1 MKNYF
6 SKKPTMISVQ
16 DKVVII
22 TGASRGIGKATALL
36 FAEKGAKV
44 VVVARSQDD
53 LEKTASEIIKKN
65 PKTEIL
71 TGVSDVTQEKDI
83 KNLVQH
89 TIQKFGRIDI
99 LVNNA
104 GIGINKPVA
113 EFTTLDWDLTMDT
126 NLKAPFLLSRE
137 VLPIMIKQRSGQIIN
152 ISSGA
157 GKNPIKNYAAY
168 CASKFGLIG
177 FSEAMA
183 LEVRNFNIKVSVL
196 LPGTTA
202 THFGDHK
209 KREYVGLRPKNALL
223 PKEVAE
229 AILTLATQE
238 PYAWTSEM
246 NLRPLIIEP

>member
-1 MKNYF
+1 
-6 SKKPTMISVQ
+6 MISVQ
-16 DKVVII
+16 DKIVII
-22 TGASRGIGKATALL
+22 TGASRGIGKAAALL
-36 FAEKGAKV
+36 FGEKGAKV
-44 VVVARSQDD
+44 VIAARSQDD

-65 PKTEIL
+65 PKSEVL
-71 TGVSDVTQEKDI
+71 AVVSDVTQEKSI
-83 KNLVQH
+83 KNLVQQA
-89 TIQKFGRIDI
+89 IQKFGRIDI

-113 EFTTLDWDLTMDT
+113 EFTTLDWDLTLDT
-126 NLKAPFLLSRE
+126 NLKGPFLISRE
-137 VLPIMIKQRSGQIIN
+137 VLPIMIKQREGQIIN

-177 FSEAMA
+177 FSESLA
-183 LEVRNFNIKVSVL
+183 LEVRNYNIKVSVL

-202 THFGDHK
+202 THFGDK
-209 KREYVGLRPKNALL
+209 KREYVGLRPKNSLL

-238 PYAWTSEM
+238 PQAWTSEM

>member
-1 MKNYF
+1 
-6 SKKPTMISVQ
+6 MISVQ
-16 DKVVII
+16 DKIVII

-36 FAEKGAKV
+36 FGEKGARV
-44 VVVARSQDD
+44 VIAARSQDD
-53 LEKTASEIIKKN
+53 SEKTASEMIKKN
-65 PKTEIL
+65 PKSEVL
-71 TGVSDVTQEKDI
+71 AVVSDVTQEKSI
-83 KNLVQH
+83 KNLVQQA
-89 TIQKFGRIDI
+89 IQKFGGIDI

-113 EFTTLDWDLTMDT
+113 EFTTLDWDLTLDT
-126 NLKAPFLLSRE
+126 NLKGPFLISRE
-137 VLPIMIKQRSGQIIN
+137 VLPIMIKQREGQIIN

-177 FSEAMA
+177 FSESLA
-183 LEVRNFNIKVSVL
+183 LEVRYYNIKVSVL

-202 THFGDHK
+202 THFGDK
-209 KREYVGLRPKNALL
+209 KREYVGLRPKNSLL

-238 PYAWTSEM
+238 PRAWTSEM

>member
-1 MKNYF
+1 
-6 SKKPTMISVQ
+6 MISVQ
-16 DKVVII
+16 DKIVII
-22 TGASRGIGKATALL
+22 TGASRGIGKAAALL
-36 FAEKGAKV
+36 FGEKGAKV
-44 VVVARSQDD
+44 VIAARSQDD

-65 PKTEIL
+65 PKSEVL
-71 TGVSDVTQEKDI
+71 AVVSDVTQEKSI
-83 KNLVQH
+83 KNLVQQA
-89 TIQKFGRIDI
+89 IQKFGGIDI

-113 EFTTLDWDLTMDT
+113 EFTTLDWDLTLNT
-126 NLKAPFLLSRE
+126 NLKGPFLISRE
-137 VLPIMIKQRSGQIIN
+137 VLPIMIKQREGQIIN

-177 FSEAMA
+177 FSESLA
-183 LEVRNFNIKVSVL
+183 LEVRYYNIKVSVL

-202 THFGDHK
+202 THFGDK
-209 KREYVGLRPKNALL
+209 KREYVGLRPKNSLL

-238 PYAWTSEM
+238 PQAWTSEM

>member
-1 MKNYF
+1 MA
-6 SKKPTMISVQ
+6 KKIGMLSVQ

-22 TGASRGIGKATALL
+22 TGASRGIGKATAFLL
-36 FAEKGAKV
+36 AEKGAKV
-44 VVVARSQDD
+44 VTAARSKTD
-53 LEKTASEIIKKN
+53 LEKTEQEIKSKNKKA
-65 PKTEIL
+65 EIL
-71 TGVSDVTQEKDI
+71 TVVTDVTREKDV
-83 KNLVQH
+83 KSLVQT

-113 EFTTLDWDLTMDT
+113 EFTTPDWDLTLDT
-126 NLKAPFLLSRE
+126 NLKAPFLISRE
-137 VLPIMIKQRSGQIIN
+137 VLPIMIKQKDGQIIN
-152 ISSGA
+152 ICSGA

-177 FSEAMA
+177 FSESLA
-183 LEVRNFNIKVSVL
+183 LEVRNYNIKVSLL
-196 LPGTTA
+196 LPGTTD

-209 KREYVGLRPKNALL
+209 KREYAGQRPKNALL
-223 PKEVAE
+223 PEEVAE
-229 AILTLATQE
+229 AVLTLATQE

>member
-1 MKNYF
+1 
-6 SKKPTMISVQ
+6 MISVQ

-22 TGASRGIGKATALL
+22 TGASRGIGQVTALL

-44 VVVARSQDD
+44 VLAARDQKD
-53 LEKTASEIIKKN
+53 LGKTAEEIKKKN
-65 PKTEIL
+65 KRVEFLAVVT
-71 TGVSDVTQEKDI
+71 DVTQEADI
-83 KNLVQH
+83 KNLVKSSLD
-89 TIQKFGRIDI
+89 KFGRIDI

-104 GIGINKPVA
+104 GIGINKPVV
-113 EFTTLDWDLTMDT
+113 EFTTQDWDLTLDT
-126 NLKAPFLLSRE
+126 NLKAPFLISRE
-137 VLPIMIKQRSGQIIN
+137 VLPIMIKQKGGQIIN

-177 FSEAMA
+177 FSESLA
-183 LEVRNFNIKVSVL
+183 LEVRNYNIKVSLL

-202 THFGDHK
+202 TYFGDK
-209 KREYVGLRPKNALL
+209 KREYAGPRPKNALL
-223 PKEVAE
+223 PEEVAE
-229 AILTLATQE
+229 AVLSLATQE

>member
-1 MKNYF
+1 
-6 SKKPTMISVQ
+6 MISVQ
-16 DKVVII
+16 DKIVII

-36 FAEKGAKV
+36 FGEKGARV
-44 VVVARSQDD
+44 VIAARSQDD
-53 LEKTASEIIKKN
+53 LEKTASEMIKKN
-65 PKTEIL
+65 PKSEVL
-71 TGVSDVTQEKDI
+71 AVVSDVTQEKSI
-83 KNLVQH
+83 KNLVQQA
-89 TIQKFGRIDI
+89 IQKFGRIDI

-113 EFTTLDWDLTMDT
+113 EFTTLDWDLTLNT
-126 NLKAPFLLSRE
+126 NLKGPFLISRE
-137 VLPIMIKQRSGQIIN
+137 VLPIMIKQREGQIIN

-177 FSEAMA
+177 FSESLA
-183 LEVRNFNIKVSVL
+183 LEVRNYNIKVSVL

-202 THFGDHK
+202 THFGDK
-209 KREYVGLRPKNALL
+209 KREYVGLRPKNSLL

-238 PYAWTSEM
+238 PQAWTSEM

>member
-1 MKNYF
+1 
-6 SKKPTMISVQ
+6 MISVQ
-16 DKVVII
+16 DKIVII

-36 FAEKGAKV
+36 FGEKGARV
-44 VVVARSQDD
+44 VIAARSQDD
-53 LEKTASEIIKKN
+53 SEKTASEMIKKN
-65 PKTEIL
+65 PKSEVL
-71 TGVSDVTQEKDI
+71 AVVSDVTQEKSI
-83 KNLVQH
+83 KNLVQQA
-89 TIQKFGRIDI
+89 IQKFGGIDI

-113 EFTTLDWDLTMDT
+113 EFTTLDWDLTLDT
-126 NLKAPFLLSRE
+126 NLKGPFLISRE
-137 VLPIMIKQRSGQIIN
+137 VLPIMIKQRGGQIIN

-177 FSEAMA
+177 FSESLA
-183 LEVRNFNIKVSVL
+183 LEVRNYNIKVSVL

-202 THFGDHK
+202 THFGDK
-209 KREYVGLRPKNALL
+209 KREYVGLRPKNSLL

-238 PYAWTSEM
+238 PQAWTSEM